1 MSLKEYSIA
10 QQIDEEGVNFISNQW
25 NGKMS
30 KSEYSHTEQYPECL
44 KLKEVATISIG
55 KEVEQGDPHT
65 VLVGVKIVIIPR

>member
-1 MSLKEYSIA
+1 
-10 QQIDEEGVNFISNQW
+10 
-25 NGKMS
+25 MS

-55 KEVEQGDPHT
+55 KEVEQGEPHT